1 MECKG
6 RSVKCRAENVECKRG
21 KCKVWSVMCCGV
33 LECRGWNVK
42 CGA

>member
-1 MECKG
+1 MECKVW
-6 RSVKCRAENVECKRG
+6 SVKCRAENVECKRG
-21 KCKVWSVMCCGV
+21 KCKVWSVKCCGV